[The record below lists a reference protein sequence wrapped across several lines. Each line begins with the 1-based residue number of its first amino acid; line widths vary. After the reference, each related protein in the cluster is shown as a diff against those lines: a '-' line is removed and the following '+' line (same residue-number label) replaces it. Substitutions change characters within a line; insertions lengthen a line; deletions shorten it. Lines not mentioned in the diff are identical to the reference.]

1 MKQQKNKTV
10 FVLVLVC
17 MVLFITIYSIITLGK
32 DKKTELKPD
41 RIPMPDLEG
50 GTVEYESKM
59 EALDAI
65 KEEREPTAPQL
76 YPDHLVDEKGYFNP
90 DYMEYEK
97 HRIIDSVYQSKRFV
111 DVSQLQIEET
121 PVSKDSEPEK
131 EKEKTEELKK
141 PISTQELALNH
152 QLFFASKPILSKD
165 VGDMK
170 LLAYVD
176 GDQILREGHRLAM
189 RLEADV
195 EINGRTLARGTRVYG
210 FVKIRPNRVTVEI
223 DRVDDL
229 HMKLQAHD
237 LQDGQAGIY
246 VGNHL
251 KGEIVQTSMDE
262 TLGGVNFPGLPQLG
276 GIKRIFQR
284 DRRAIKVEVSNKY
297 QIMLKQR
304 L

>member
-1 MKQQKNKTV
+1 
-10 FVLVLVC
+10 
-17 MVLFITIYSIITLGK
+17 
-32 DKKTELKPD
+32 
-41 RIPMPDLEG
+41 
-50 GTVEYESKM
+50 
-59 EALDAI
+59 
-65 KEEREPTAPQL
+65 
-76 YPDHLVDEKGYFNP
+76 
-90 DYMEYEK
+90 MEYEK

-111 DVSQLQIEET
+111 DVPQLQIEET
-121 PVSKDSEPEK
+121 PVSKDSEPVK

-176 GDQILREGHRLAM
+176 GDQTLREGHRLAM

-195 EINGRTLARGTRVYG
+195 EINGRTFARGTRVYG

-223 DRVDDL
+223 DRVDNF
-229 HMKLQAHD
+229 HMKLQVHD

-246 VGNHL
+246 VENHL